1 MRNLLDTSKIIEVHP
16 DLEEQF
22 HSVAAKLARVVFRA
36 RNEKGWN
43 QLELGK
49 RAGVA
54 KEIICRVEGGSGGVS
69 VECFEK
75 VFHAL
80 GLRKDEIDKLL
91 SDYKNKFK

>member
-1 MRNLLDTSKIIEVHP
+1 MRNLLDTSKITEVHP

-22 HSVAAKLARVVFRA
+22 HGIAAKLARVVFRA
-36 RNEKGWN
+36 RNEKGWT

-54 KEIICRVEGGSGGVS
+54 KEIIYRVEGGSGGVS
-69 VECFEK
+69 VECYEK

-80 GLRKDEIDKLL
+80 GVKKDEIDEML
-91 SDYKNKFK
+91 SDYKNKLN